1 LNWEKGKSQYA
12 QCEIKLRDEKQ
23 KLNITEK
30 VKREECTHTKEHERN
45 RERTDRKRQQVKPSM
60 NRTEE

>member
-1 LNWEKGKSQYA
+1 MNWEKGKSQYA
-12 QCEIKLRDEKQ
+12 LCEIKLIDEKQ
-23 KLNITEK
+23 NMNRTKK
-30 VKREECTHTKEHERN
+30 VKRAECIHIKEDERN